1 MKERKSKT
9 RQLNEKALYYHF
21 IKKGYS
27 KFEAK
32 EIVKRAVDKSF
43 NNNY

>member
-1 MKERKSKT
+1 MTERKSKT
-9 RQLNEKALYYHF
+9 RQLNEKALYYYL

-32 EIVKRAVDKSF
+32 EIVKRTVDKSF